1 MSEFVHKFIAPTTD
15 ETRTLLLL
23 HGTGGDENDLIPL
36 GQTLLPG
43 AGILSVRGRVMEGG
57 MPRFFR
63 RFAEGVFDLDNL
75 REEAVGLSEFLPKA
89 AQEYG
94 FDPSKIIAI
103 GFSNGANFGH
113 SLMGL
118 YPNLLSEAVLIR
130 AMTTMPELE
139 YSELAGKRVF
149 ISSGKSDPILPVAD
163 AENLADQLRKGGA
176 DVTHLWLDAGHNLTR
191 GELGEIKEWLADES
205 KSA

>member
-1 MSEFVHKFIAPTTD
+1 MSEFVHKFIPATSD

-43 AGILSVRGRVMEGG
+43 AGILSVRGRILEGG

-63 RFAEGVFDLDNL
+63 RFAEGLFDLENL
-75 REEAVGLSEFLPKA
+75 REEAAALNEFVPQAA
-89 AQEYG
+89 AQYE
-94 FDPSKIIAI
+94 FDPSKVVGV
-103 GFSNGANFGH
+103 GFSNGANMAH

-118 YPNLLSEAVLIR
+118 YPALLSEAVLIR

-139 YSELAGKRVF
+139 YSNLAGKRVF

-176 DVTHLWLDAGHNLTR
+176 EVTHLWLDAGHNLTR
-191 GELGEIKEWLADES
+191 GELGEISAWLGS
-205 KSA
+205 

>member
-1 MSEFVHKFIAPTTD
+1 MSEFVHKFIPATSD

-36 GQTLLPG
+36 GQTLLRG
-43 AGILSVRGRVMEGG
+43 AGILSVRGRVLEGG

-63 RFAEGVFDLDNL
+63 RFAEGLFDLDNL
-75 REEAVGLSEFLPKA
+75 REEAAALNEFLPQAA
-89 AQEYG
+89 AQYG
-94 FDPSKIIAI
+94 FDPSKLVGI
-103 GFSNGANFGH
+103 GFSNGANMAH

-118 YPNLLSEAVLIR
+118 YPTSLAEAVLIR

-139 YSELAGKRVF
+139 YSGLDGKRVF

-191 GELGEIKEWLADES
+191 GELGEISAWLGS
-205 KSA
+205 

>member
-1 MSEFVHKFIAPTTD
+1 MSEFVHKFVPATTD
-15 ETRTLLLL
+15 EKRTLLLL

-43 AGILSVRGRVMEGG
+43 AGILSVRGRISEGG

-75 REEAVGLSEFLPKA
+75 REEASALSAFVEKA
-89 AQEYG
+89 AQEHG
-94 FDPSKIIAI
+94 ADSAHIVGV
-103 GFSNGANFGH
+103 GFSNGANMAH

-118 YPNLLSEAVLIR
+118 YPGLLSGAVLIR
-130 AMTTMPELE
+130 AMTTMPEHVYAGLE
-139 YSELAGKRVF
+139 GKRVF
-149 ISSGKSDPILPVAD
+149 LSSGKSDPILPVSD
-163 AENLADQLRKGGA
+163 AENLARQLREGGA

-191 GELGEIKEWLADES
+191 QEIGEIAAWL
-205 KSA
+205 K

>member
-1 MSEFVHKFIAPTTD
+1 MSELVHKFIAPSTD
-15 ETRTLLLL
+15 ETRNLLLL

-43 AGILSVRGRVMEGG
+43 AGILSVRGRVLEGG

-63 RFAEGVFDLDNL
+63 RFAEGLFDLDNL
-75 REEAVGLSEFLPKA
+75 REEAEALNGFVA
-89 AQEYG
+89 TATNQYG
-94 FDPSKIIAI
+94 FDPSKVVGV
-103 GFSNGANFGH
+103 GFSNGANMAH

-118 YPNLLSEAVLIR
+118 YPSLLSGAVLIR
-130 AMTTMPELE
+130 AMTTMPDLE
-139 YSELAGKRVF
+139 YSNLAGKRVF
-149 ISSGKSDPILPVAD
+149 LSSGKSDPILPISD

-191 GELGEIKEWLADES
+191 GEVGEIAVWLGS
-205 KSA
+205 

>member
-1 MSEFVHKFIAPTTD
+1 MSEFVHKFIPPTTD

-75 REEAVGLSEFLPKA
+75 KEEAAALELFVRNSAKYYDVHPEKFVG
-89 AQEYG
+89 
-94 FDPSKIIAI
+94 I
-103 GFSNGANFGH
+103 GFSNGANMAH

-118 YPNLLSEAVLIR
+118 YPEQLSEAVLIR

-139 YSELAGKRVF
+139 YSGLAGKRVF

>member
-1 MSEFVHKFIAPTTD
+1 MSEFVHKFVPATTD
-15 ETRTLLLL
+15 EKRTLLLL

-43 AGILSVRGRVMEGG
+43 AGILSVRGRISEGG

-75 REEAVGLSEFLPKA
+75 REEASALLGFVEKA
-89 AQEYG
+89 AQEYE
-94 FDPSKIIAI
+94 FDSAHVVGV
-103 GFSNGANFGH
+103 GFSNGANMAH

-118 YPNLLSEAVLIR
+118 YPSLLSEAVLIR
-130 AMTTMPELE
+130 AMTTMPELQYKGLE
-139 YSELAGKRVF
+139 GKRVF
-149 ISSGKSDPILPVAD
+149 ISSGKSDPILPVEGAQ
-163 AENLADQLRKGGA
+163 NLAEQLRKGGA

-191 GELGEIKEWLADES
+191 QEIGEIAAWL
-205 KSA
+205 